1 MTKIWRKKEWE
12 ESGHSL
18 LNKTIPTSD
27 LKRRKSSTVPFGYE
41 LSKEDAQYLAPVPK
55 QLEALEAV
63 EDMIVKEQITLRDA
77 CYLLE
82 NQTGRKISHVGL
94 KKIIDKKYGTRQE
107 RLGTI
112 S

>member
-1 MTKIWRKKEWE
+1 MTKIWRKNEWE
-12 ESGHSL
+12 QTGHSL

-41 LSKEDAQYLAPVPK
+41 LSKEDAQYLEPVPK

-77 CYLLE
+77 CYWLE
-82 NQTGRKISHVGL
+82 NHTGRKISHVGL